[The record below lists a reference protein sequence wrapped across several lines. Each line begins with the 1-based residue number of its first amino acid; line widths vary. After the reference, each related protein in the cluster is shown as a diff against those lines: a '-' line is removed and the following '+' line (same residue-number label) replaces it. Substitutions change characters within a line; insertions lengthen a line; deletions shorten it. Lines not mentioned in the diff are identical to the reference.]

1 MVKVNNISVAYNQ
14 ALEYFTGIPLDLT
27 DFEDISYGEKTYSA
41 LERAEIGIAFALK
54 GFNESKSYANE
65 RTLAYAI
72 LTKLAVVEYETIKRF
87 EAKEEAAAAKAAKK
101 LIVTCEAATNA
112 VKNPEVKRTRK
123 ARVQTDGVGDQSIPP
138 LETKLVDAATASVIA
153 VTITERQQEREV
165 RPIQDILAV
174 GSVSAQ
180 AVVSVDPFN
189 EIQAT
194 DIKPAVS
201 EQAAVSDFLQKQKEK
216 LAALAG
222 IKPTESSL

>member
-14 ALEYFTGIPLDLT
+14 ALEYFTGMPIDVT

-41 LERAEIGIAFALK
+41 LERAEIRIAFALK
-54 GFNESKSYANE
+54 GFNASKSHANE

-72 LTKLAVVEYETIKRF
+72 LTKLAVVEHETIKRF

-101 LIVTCEAATNA
+101 LIITCEAATNA
-112 VKNPEVKRTRK
+112 VKNPEVKRSRR
-123 ARVQTDGVGDQSIPP
+123 ARVQTDGAGDQIVPP
-138 LETKLVDAATASVIA
+138 VTSKLVDEVTASA
-153 VTITERQQEREV
+153 ITVAITDRQQEREV

-180 AVVSVDPFN
+180 SVVSVDPFT
-189 EIQAT
+189 EIQTT
-194 DIKPAVS
+194 DIKPVVS